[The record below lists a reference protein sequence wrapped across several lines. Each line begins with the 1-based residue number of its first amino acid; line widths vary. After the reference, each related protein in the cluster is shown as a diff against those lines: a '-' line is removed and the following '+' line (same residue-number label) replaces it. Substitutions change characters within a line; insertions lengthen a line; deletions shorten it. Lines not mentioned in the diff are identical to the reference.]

1 MLQGHILLAED
12 DERLG
17 ELIVQMLDKSGYHQV
32 DWVQDGED
40 VYDYC
45 LAAHYEVVVLDWM
58 MPGMTGV
65 EVCSKLREQG
75 YSGAILMLTARDSLH
90 DRIEGLD
97 SGADDYLVKPFELF
111 ELLARLRA
119 LGRRNFAPLV
129 EEVVQ
134 ISDMT
139 LNRSTQAMKQGEQE
153 AALSPREFQLLDLL
167 LRNKGSVLPRELIL
181 ERIWGFET
189 DVAMKT
195 VDATVKLLRK
205 KLEPFGN
212 ADKIQSIRGVGY
224 KFDD

>member
-17 ELIVQMLDKSGYHQV
+17 GLIVQMLEKSGYHQV

-40 VYDYC
+40 AYDYTF
-45 LAAHYEVVVLDWM
+45 AAHYEVVVLDWM
-58 MPGMTGV
+58 MPGMSGV
-65 EVCSKLREQG
+65 EVCRKLREQG
-75 YSGAILMLTARDSLH
+75 YSGAILMLTARDTLQ

-119 LGRRNFAPLV
+119 LGRRNFAPLL
-129 EEVVQ
+129 EEIVQ

-139 LNRSTQAMKQGEQE
+139 LNRSTQLLKQGEQE
-153 AALSPREFQLLDLL
+153 GALSPREFQMLDLL
-167 LRNKGSVLPRELIL
+167 LRNKGSVMQRELIL
-181 ERIWGFET
+181 ERIWGYDA
-189 DVAMKT
+189 DVAPKT

-205 KLEPFGN
+205 KLEPFGK

>member
-17 ELIVQMLDKSGYHQV
+17 GLIVQMLEKSGYHQV

-40 VYDYC
+40 AYEYAI
-45 LAAHYEVVVLDWM
+45 AAHYEVIVLDWM

-97 SGADDYLVKPFELF
+97 SGSDDYLVKPFELF

-129 EEVVQ
+129 EEVIQ
-134 ISDMT
+134 ISEMT

-195 VDATVKLLRK
+195 VDATIKLLRK